1 MMGRFILEP
10 DYEAELLESFK
21 VFNRNDDGGAD
32 GIKADEL
39 VDILS
44 KFDYH
49 ITLQEA

>member
-1 MMGRFILEP
+1 MMGRVILEP
-10 DYEAELLESFK
+10 DYDFELVESYK

-39 VDILS
+39 MDILT

>member
-1 MMGRFILEP
+1 MMGRVILEP
-10 DYEAELLESFK
+10 DYDVELVESFK
-21 VFNRNDDGGAD
+21 VFNRNNDGGAD

-39 VDILS
+39 VDILG